1 MLNSL
6 QTKEYFPKNTCQKYF
21 HHHQFL
27 EQIYDSQ
34 QYPYIIN
41 YFYLSIFLA
50 FLQIFSYF
58 YNFKLQYIVEFMLNL
73 YVHSNFFIQDL

>member
-6 QTKEYFPKNTCQKYF
+6 QTKEYFTKNTCQKYF

-41 YFYLSIFLA
+41 NFYQSIFLT
-50 FLQIFSYF
+50 FHQIFSYF
-58 YNFKLQYIVEFMLNL
+58 SMIKLQYIVEFMLNL